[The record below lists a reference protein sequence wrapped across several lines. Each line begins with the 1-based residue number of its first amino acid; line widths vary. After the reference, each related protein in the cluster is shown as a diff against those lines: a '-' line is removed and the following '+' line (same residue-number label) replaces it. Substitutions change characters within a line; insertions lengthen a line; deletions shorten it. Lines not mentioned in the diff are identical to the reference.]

1 MDHHQLKRFSKLDY
15 ESFFLLKVEKTDS
28 LFTLSISGSTKNIYK
43 VKIYCNS
50 KTMYC
55 NCPDSKSWARDLNVY
70 CKHSCFVLFRVFKT
84 IFKDKAKICNEKVFN
99 EEQFSIMKEKL
110 TNMSAVGLINY
121 SNTDIVDEE
130 LLEKF
135 QNMEKN
141 NFKSEKSE
149 AFKVK
154 KKDEMCPICFVDF
167 SDEENEEL
175 IGCPDCKNTLHKECM
190 EKWLSIGNTTCVYC
204 RSDVWKDYN
213 NNKSADGGY
222 FCLN

>member
-1 MDHHQLKRFSKLDY
+1 
-15 ESFFLLKVEKTDS
+15 
-28 LFTLSISGSTKNIYK
+28 
-43 VKIYCNS
+43 
-50 KTMYC
+50 
-55 NCPDSKSWARDLNVY
+55 
-70 CKHSCFVLFRVFKT
+70 
-84 IFKDKAKICNEKVFN
+84 
-99 EEQFSIMKEKL
+99 
-110 TNMSAVGLINY
+110 
-121 SNTDIVDEE
+121 
-130 LLEKF
+130 
-135 QNMEKN
+135 MEKN

-149 AFKVK
+149 EFKVK